1 MTRFQKVLL
10 AITILAAIAAAVGAA
25 LAAKV
30 AMGIGIAVFCI
41 GLWSFLFA
49 YFRPVWVRAA
59 LMALLMG
66 ILGFGFYGF
75 NAFRAQAINNAFNN
89 MKQPPAAVS
98 VSVAKKEAMPR
109 YAPGIGTL
117 QAVHQVTITS
127 EVGGLVTKIYF
138 QAGAQVKA
146 GDPLVQLN
154 DQPDQGDLA
163 NFKAQAKLAEVN
175 LARSRELLA
184 RQNAAQATVDQN
196 QAQLDQARASI
207 AKAEAII
214 AQKLIRAPFG
224 GALGIRQVDLGQYIN
239 AGGPVVTLTD
249 LDNLYVNFT
258 LPEQQRGEIAIGQKV
273 LIAVDAYSGRTF
285 EATLTTIDPQIDPT
299 MRAIKVQATLANPNH
314 ALQPGMFA
322 SIRVVLPSGPEV
334 VTLPATS
341 VDFTLYGDSVFVV
354 REDGK
359 GADGKPVLKV
369 TRTFVKTGDRDKDRV
384 AILDGVSAGDQVV
397 TSGQLK
403 LQSGGEVVVTPSDA
417 LTPPAKLP
425 NT

>member
-10 AITILAAIAAAVGAA
+10 TITILAAIAGAA
-25 LAAKV
+25 GAVLGATV
-30 AMGIGIAVFCI
+30 VMGIGIAVFCI

-89 MKQPPAAVS
+89 MKQPPAAVA

-127 EVGGLVTKIYF
+127 EVGGLVTKINF
-138 QAGAQVKA
+138 LAGAQVKA
-146 GDPLVQLN
+146 GDSLVQLN

-196 QAQLDQARASI
+196 QAQLDQARAGI
-207 AKAEAII
+207 AKTEAII

-224 GALGIRQVDLGQYIN
+224 GALGIRQIEVGQYIN
-239 AGGPVVTLTD
+239 AGGPVVALTD

-273 LIAVDAYSGRTF
+273 LIAVDAYPGRTF
-285 EATLTTIDPQIDPT
+285 EASLTTIEPQIDPT
-299 MRAIKVQATLANPNH
+299 MRAIKVQATIANPNH

-322 SIRVVLPSGPEV
+322 SIRVVLPPGPEV

-359 GADGKPVLKV
+359 DANGKPVLKV

-384 AILDGVSAGDQVV
+384 AILDGVSPGDQVV

-403 LQSGGEVVVTPSDA
+403 LQSGGEVVVKPSDA

>member
-10 AITILAAIAAAVGAA
+10 TITVLAAIDAVTGAA
-25 LAAKV
+25 LGAKIV
-30 AMGIGIAVFCI
+30 MGLGIAVFCI

-66 ILGFGFYGF
+66 IVGFGFYGF
-75 NAFRAQAINNAFNN
+75 NAFRAQAINNAFNT
-89 MKQPPAAVS
+89 MKPPPAAVS
-98 VSVAKKEAMPR
+98 VAVAKKEAIPR

-146 GDPLVQLN
+146 GDSLVQLN

-163 NFKAQAKLAEVN
+163 NYKAQAKLADLN
-175 LARSRELLA
+175 LTRSRELLA

-196 QAQLDQARASI
+196 QAQLDQARAGI
-207 AKAEAII
+207 AKTEANI
-214 AQKLIRAPFG
+214 AQKLIRASFNG
-224 GALGIRQVDLGQYIN
+224 VLGIRQIEVGQYIN

-258 LPEQQRGEIAIGQKV
+258 LPEQQRGEIAVGQKV
-273 LIAVDAYSGRTF
+273 LIAVDAYPGRTF
-285 EATLTTIDPQIDPT
+285 EAALTTIEPQIDPT
-299 MRAIKVQATLANPNH
+299 MRAIKVQATLANPDH

-322 SIRVVLPSGPEV
+322 SIRVVLPSGPDV
-334 VTLPATS
+334 VTVPATS

-359 GADGKPVLKV
+359 DAEGKPVLKA
-369 TRTFVKTGDRDKDRV
+369 TRSFVKTGDRDKDRV
-384 AILDGVSAGDQVV
+384 AILDGVSPGDQVV

-403 LQSGGEVVVTPSDA
+403 LQSGGQVVVKPSDA